1 MDLADWRNVSLYVIA
16 ILYSLVTLVVAVVA
30 FAVWW
35 FGRKGF
41 IALDRVID
49 QKVRPALD
57 SVEMQL
63 LTVRDQTARL
73 PGNQAL
79 GLGEA
84 PVQRKGGF
92 PLPFRRKKRRF
103 PLLPS

>member
-1 MDLADWRNVSLYVIA
+1 MDLADLRNISLYVIA
-16 ILYSLVTLVVAVVA
+16 ILYSLVTLVVAIVA
-30 FAVWW
+30 AAVWW

-41 IALDRVID
+41 TAVDRVID

-63 LTVRDQTARL
+63 LVVRDQTARL
-73 PGNQAL
+73 PGNQAI
-79 GLGEA
+79 GLGEVPA
-84 PVQRKGGF
+84 QKKGGF

>member
-1 MDLADWRNVSLYVIA
+1 MDLADLRNISLYVIA
-16 ILYSLVTLVVAVVA
+16 ILYSLITLVAAAIA

-41 IALDRVID
+41 IAVDRVID

-63 LTVRDQTARL
+63 LVVRDQTARL
-73 PGNQAL
+73 PGNQAI
-79 GLGEA
+79 GLGEVPA
-84 PVQRKGGF
+84 QKKGF
-92 PLPFRRKKRRF
+92 SLPFRRRKRRF